1 MKRQSFARF
10 LSMVGRYW
18 PVLALAYL
26 FTFADKVVDSVVLSS
41 VIRTIADG
49 AFAQDVAIVKRAA
62 YYLALVGLARAVFSA
77 SAKYLVSVA
86 GGRAALTMRS
96 LILRTSLNAA
106 EVAASSEGTGKT
118 VSVMINDIETARQ
131 GYAAAMN
138 FTGQLFIIATT
149 ITTLFVWS
157 WPMAIATIACAL
169 VCLGVGLAFAGPLR
183 RAGGAYQGSLASVA
197 DMAANLL
204 AGMAVVRSLQA
215 EKAMSRKFDQKAGDH
230 FAVAERRGTL
240 LGLQVLAMNLAPWVS
255 LATLIAVS
263 GALSFRGDIT
273 PGTAVGLV
281 QLSTRALFPFA
292 SIGSMWAGLQAN
304 LAAFD
309 KVCQAMEIP
318 QEEGADARGFDVADS
333 APSPIAALPPEVS
346 FENVS
351 FRYED
356 KKVLDSVSFQIPPG
370 RKAALIG
377 PSGSGKS
384 TILNVLLGLYGYQD
398 GSVRVDDRELRS
410 LPVNAL
416 RRMISFVPQD
426 PWLFPGTIRENI
438 ALGNRDA
445 ALENVIRAAT
455 LANAHDFIVKLP
467 NGYDTV
473 LDERGSNLSGGEKQR
488 ICLARAFLKGGSLL
502 LLDEPTSSV
511 DGESEKL
518 IVQALNSYCPGRTV
532 VMVSHNAEMC
542 ADADIVLQL
551 EDGRLASAT
560 PVASA
565 E

>member
-62 YYLALVGLARAVFSA
+62 YCLALVGLARAVFSA

-106 EVAASSEGTGKT
+106 EVAAST
-118 VSVMINDIETARQ
+118 V
-131 GYAAAMN
+131 
-138 FTGQLFIIATT
+138 
-149 ITTLFVWS
+149 
-157 WPMAIATIACAL
+157 
-169 VCLGVGLAFAGPLR
+169 
-183 RAGGAYQGSLASVA
+183 
-197 DMAANLL
+197 
-204 AGMAVVRSLQA
+204 
-215 EKAMSRKFDQKAGDH
+215 
-230 FAVAERRGTL
+230 
-240 LGLQVLAMNLAPWVS
+240 
-255 LATLIAVS
+255 
-263 GALSFRGDIT
+263 IT